1 MADAQRLAEAEAALH
16 LLLLGQSA
24 TLITADGYT
33 TQFKPADEGR
43 LRAYIAELRGA
54 QVQRL
59 RFSTS
64 KGLCSS

>member
-1 MADAQRLAEAEAALH
+1 MADVAQRLAEAEAALH

-24 TLITADGYT
+24 TLVTAEGYS

-54 QVQRL
+54 PVQRL

-64 KGLCSS
+64 KGLC